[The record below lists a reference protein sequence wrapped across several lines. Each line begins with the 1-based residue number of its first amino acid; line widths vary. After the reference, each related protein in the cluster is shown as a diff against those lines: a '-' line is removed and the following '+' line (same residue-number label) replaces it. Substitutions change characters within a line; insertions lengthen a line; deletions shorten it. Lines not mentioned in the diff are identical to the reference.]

1 MRRVKVGAV
10 VFQMSSMLVVQVLA
24 ATALVVL
31 VAACSGVVL
40 VMSQDTLRIWI
51 PRLVSVAIGVLL
63 GDAFLHLLPDA
74 VARADDVAGVFWW
87 ALAGML
93 VFYGIEQCLFWRHTH
108 EALSAADAP
117 RPRTFTSMNL
127 LGDGIHNFVDGVLIA
142 GSFLADPLLGV
153 GVTAAIV
160 AHEIPQELSDVAVLI
175 HGGIGPRRAVVLN
188 VACAATCPLG
198 ALATLAA
205 SQVADLRLSTLLAF
219 TAGGFIYIAATDLI
233 PLLRERGSTLPL
245 ATQLSATT
253 IGVASMQAVLWLEK
267 IG

>member
-1 MRRVKVGAV
+1 
-10 VFQMSSMLVVQVLA
+10 MSSILLFQILA
-24 ATALVVL
+24 ATALIVL
-31 VAACSGVVL
+31 VAACSGFVL
-40 VMSQDTLRIWI
+40 VMRQDTLRVWI

-74 VARADDVAGVFWW
+74 VARTDDVAGVFWW
-87 ALAGML
+87 TLVGVL
-93 VFYGIEQCLFWRHTH
+93 VFYGIEQFLFWRHTH
-108 EALSAADAP
+108 EAPSVAEAS

-142 GSFLADPLLGV
+142 GSFLADPLLGA

-175 HGGIGPRRAVVLN
+175 HGGIAPRRAVGLN
-188 VACAATCPLG
+188 IACAATCPLG

-205 SQVADLRLSTLLAF
+205 SQFADLSLSTLLAF

-233 PLLRERGSTLPL
+233 PLLRERASALPL
-245 ATQLSATT
+245 ATQLSATAL
-253 IGVASMQAVLWLEK
+253 GVASMQAVLWLEK
-267 IG
+267 VG